1 MAGYTRQ
8 SAPDIINGA
17 EITAP
22 PLIAEFNQIEAG
34 FSGVSG
40 HTHDGTTGNAPKIN
54 LQTSVSGYLLPINGG
69 TGGKNNNTATANPT
83 ITDDVNAGY
92 APGNIWLNTTTGR
105 FFVCASNVAS
115 AAVWNE
121 VVGVDSTTS
130 KIYPET
136 TNTVDIGSTTNRYK
150 DLYLAGSIS
159 GTANATFG
167 GTLNVTGTTT
177 LTDVNATGN
186 ATVGG
191 TLGVTGLTTLA
202 QVDANSGT
210 IDNTVIGGNTASP
223 ITGTTITS
231 TNGFTGD
238 ITGDVTGN
246 VTAATG
252 TSSFTNINASG
263 TITGAVSGNVSG
275 NVTSTGTSTF
285 NNVTISG
292 TLNMDGA
299 TTATIQNLTDPT
311 NPQDAATKNYVDVGL
326 ANLVDTAP
334 AALDTLNELAAAIND
349 DANFSTTMTNALAG
363 KVADTGDTMTGNL
376 IMSGATVTGLPLPT
390 ANTEAASKA
399 YTDQQDA
406 LQVSRSGDTMSGQLN
421 MGSNKITNLATP
433 TAATDAASKGYTDG
447 ILGSATAASASAA
460 AAATSEA
467 NAAVSEAN
475 AATHAATAQ
484 TAIATSQQF
493 LDTYFVSATSP
504 SGSNLTVGDLWFDTT
519 NNIMMVYGSGGFQN
533 AGSSVNGTSER
544 SEYVVGTS
552 SGSYTGSTTTFPA
565 TYDAGFV
572 DVYLNGV
579 KLAPSDFTATTGTNI
594 VLGSAAATGDIVSIV
609 GYGTFQLADHYSRTA
624 SDARFAQLSN
634 NLSDLADAATA
645 RTNLGLVIG
654 TDVQAFNTNL
664 AGIDQGLATTDSPT
678 FVTANLTTVDFGD
691 WTITESGGSLYFATG
706 GTNKMKL
713 DANGNL
719 DVVGSVNSNATIT

>member
-8 SAPDIINGA
+8 SRPDIINGA

-22 PLIAEFNQIEAG
+22 PLNAEFDQLEDS
-34 FSGVSG
+34 FSTTG
-40 HTHDGTTGNAPKIN
+40 HTHDGTAGNAPKIN
-54 LQTSVSGYLLPINGG
+54 LQTSVDGYLLPINGG
-69 TGGKNNNTATANPT
+69 TGGKNNNQATSNPT
-83 ITDDVNAGY
+83 ITDDVDAGY

-105 FFVCASNVAS
+105 FFVCAVNTAS

-177 LTDVNATGN
+177 LSDVNATGN

-191 TLGVTGLTTLA
+191 TLGVTGLATLA

-223 ITGTTITS
+223 ITGTTITAN
-231 TNGFTGD
+231 NGFTGD

-246 VTAATG
+246 VTAASG
-252 TSSFTNINASG
+252 TSSFDNINASG
-263 TITGAVSGNVSG
+263 TITGNVTGDITG
-275 NVTSTGTSTF
+275 NVTAATGTSSF
-285 NNVTISG
+285 NDVTISG
-292 TLNMDGA
+292 TLNMDGN

-363 KVADTGDTMTGNL
+363 KVADTGDTMTGDL
-376 IMSGATVTGLPLPT
+376 TMSGATVTGLPIPV
-390 ANTEAASKA
+390 NPTEAASKA

-406 LQVSRSGDTMSGQLN
+406 LQVSRSGDSMSGQLA
-421 MGSNKITNLATP
+421 MGLNKIVNLGTP
-433 TAATDAASKGYTDG
+433 TANTDAATKVYVDG

-467 NAAVSEAN
+467 NAAISESN
-475 AATHAATAQ
+475 AAASEQLAEDWAIKLSGTVDGTNYSAKYWATQADVGV
-484 TAIATSQQF
+484 IATNIADINTVAADIANVNLTGGSITAVNTVATNINNLNDF
-493 LDTYFVSATSP
+493 FDTYFVSATAPAAPTYSV
-504 SGSNLTVGDLWFDTT
+504 TEGDLWFDTT
-519 NNIMMVYGSGGFQN
+519 AQVLKVRSTSGWQN
-533 AGSSVNGTSER
+533 AGSSVNGTAER
-544 SEYVVGTS
+544 KDYVVGTA
-552 SGSYTGSTTTFPA
+552 SGSYNGSSNTTFPA
-565 TYDAGFV
+565 IYDTGYV

-579 KLAPSDFTATTGTNI
+579 KLAPTDFTATDGANVI
-594 VLGSAAATGDIVSIV
+594 LGSAAATGDTVSIV
-609 GYGTFQLADHYSRTA
+609 SFGTFVIADHYNQTQV
-624 SDARFAQLSN
+624 DALIEDVEA
-634 NLSDLADAATA
+634 LA
-645 RTNLGLVIG
+645 
-654 TDVQAFNTNL
+654 L
-664 AGIDQGLATTDSPT
+664 AGI
-678 FVTANLTTVDFGD
+678 
-691 WTITESGGSLYFATG
+691 
-706 GTNKMKL
+706 
-713 DANGNL
+713 
-719 DVVGSVNSNATIT
+719 

>member
-1 MAGYTRQ
+1 M
-8 SAPDIINGA
+8 
-17 EITAP
+17 
-22 PLIAEFNQIEAG
+22 
-34 FSGVSG
+34 
-40 HTHDGTTGNAPKIN
+40 
-54 LQTSVSGYLLPINGG
+54 
-69 TGGKNNNTATANPT
+69 
-83 ITDDVNAGY
+83 
-92 APGNIWLNTTTGR
+92 
-105 FFVCASNVAS
+105 
-115 AAVWNE
+115 
-121 VVGVDSTTS
+121 
-130 KIYPET
+130 
-136 TNTVDIGSTTNRYK
+136 
-150 DLYLAGSIS
+150 
-159 GTANATFG
+159 
-167 GTLNVTGTTT
+167 
-177 LTDVNATGN
+177 
-186 ATVGG
+186 
-191 TLGVTGLTTLA
+191 
-202 QVDANSGT
+202 
-210 IDNTVIGGNTASP
+210 
-223 ITGTTITS
+223 
-231 TNGFTGD
+231 
-238 ITGDVTGN
+238 
-246 VTAATG
+246 
-252 TSSFTNINASG
+252 
-263 TITGAVSGNVSG
+263 
-275 NVTSTGTSTF
+275 
-285 NNVTISG
+285 
-292 TLNMDGA
+292 
-299 TTATIQNLTDPT
+299 
-311 NPQDAATKNYVDVGL
+311 
-326 ANLVDTAP
+326 
-334 AALDTLNELAAAIND
+334 DTLNELAAAIND

-363 KVADTGDTMTGNL
+363 KVADTGDTMTGDL

-406 LQVSRSGDTMSGQLN
+406 LQVSRSGDSMSGQLA
-421 MGSNKITNLATP
+421 MGTNKIVNLGTP
-433 TAATDAASKGYTDG
+433 TAGTDATNKTYVDG

-493 LDTYFVSATSP
+493 LDTYFVSTTAP

-544 SEYVVGTS
+544 SDYVVGTS

-565 TYDAGFV
+565 TYDAGYV

-594 VLGSAAATGDIVSIV
+594 VLGSAAATGDIVAIV
-609 GYGTFQLADHYSRTA
+609 GFGTFQLADHYSRTA